1 MKRFAAFENSA
12 LQARL
17 ARLQR
22 AEADLDERI
31 RRRIEQAEA
40 EGRWAPSDPVY
51 QRLVSVLRKLRAE
64 LRETQAEQSRR
75 TQAPAADAV
84 AAL

>member
-1 MKRFAAFENSA
+1 MQRFAAFEDSA

-17 ARLQR
+17 ARLER

-40 EGRWAPSDPVY
+40 EARWAPSDPVY
-51 QRLVSVLRKLRAE
+51 QRLVSVLRKVRAE